1 MPLCIK
7 ALEKLLYKNIK
18 DYINFSDPAKMI
30 DTAADLIQKSEIID
44 TYALKNGSK
53 KLQMS

>member
-1 MPLCIK
+1 
-7 ALEKLLYKNIK
+7 
-18 DYINFSDPAKMI
+18 MI